1 MEKISNRSVL
11 TKTRRPSK
19 EYIDFHMFETVN
31 NLGLER
37 EREKKK
43 GEVRY
48 QKEVG

>member
-1 MEKISNRSVL
+1 MSVL
-11 TKTRRPSK
+11 TKTSRQSK

-31 NLGLER
+31 NLGS